1 MVIKRDRYL
10 NKLISKKENG
20 LIKVVTGIRR
30 CGKSFLL
37 FELYHE
43 YLNSAGVDDSH
54 IIELALDEISNIRYR
69 NPIELDR
76 YIRAQITD
84 KTQQYY
90 IFIDEIQKVS
100 EIQNPYLEDKD
111 DKIGFV
117 DVLLGLMKIKNADL
131 YVTGSNSRMLSSDI
145 LTEFKDRGDEIRVNP
160 LTFSEFYAAFEG
172 EKRHAW
178 REYLDSLNEKS
189 PHFDSSNSFRLDLL
203 SEMAV
208 SLGYKNLKQTEI
220 DRFYSPKYFGSQMS
234 RQEILFQENLRILT
248 RSKSCAESFT
258 DEEYEQHYKELMEQ
272 QGE

>member
-1 MVIKRDRYL
+1 MCDIYK
-10 NKLISKKENG
+10 
-20 LIKVVTGIRR
+20 
-30 CGKSFLL
+30 
-37 FELYHE
+37 
-43 YLNSAGVDDSH
+43 
-54 IIELALDEISNIRYR
+54 
-69 NPIELDR
+69 
-76 YIRAQITD
+76 
-84 KTQQYY
+84 
-90 IFIDEIQKVS
+90 
-100 EIQNPYLEDKD
+100 
-111 DKIGFV
+111 DKIFRIIQIGFNPKDYLCINLCVMSTTEYIQIIIGIGQIIAVAIIPIIVWVLGIKYQNRKAKKDAQLRVFLTLMADRKSTPITKEWV
-117 DVLLGLMKIKNADL
+117 DALNTIDVVFQENKK
-131 YVTGSNSRMLSSDI
+131 V
-145 LTEFKDRGDEIRVNP
+145 
-160 LTFSEFYAAFEG
+160 
-172 EKRHAW
+172 RHAL